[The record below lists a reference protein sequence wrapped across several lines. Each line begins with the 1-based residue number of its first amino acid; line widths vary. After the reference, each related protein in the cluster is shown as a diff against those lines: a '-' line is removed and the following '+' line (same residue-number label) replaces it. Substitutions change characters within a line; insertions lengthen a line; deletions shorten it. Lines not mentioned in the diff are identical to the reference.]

1 MAAAIIA
8 QRIQRIQRQL
18 GRLKPGKENPNGREM

>member
-8 QRIQRIQRQL
+8 QRIQRQL